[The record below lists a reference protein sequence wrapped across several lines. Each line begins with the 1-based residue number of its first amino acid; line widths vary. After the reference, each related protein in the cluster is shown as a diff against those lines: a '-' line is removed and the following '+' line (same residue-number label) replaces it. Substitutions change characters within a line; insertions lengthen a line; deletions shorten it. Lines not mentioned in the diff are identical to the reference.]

1 MLFASYFQFNLRPA
15 AAAMDG
21 EQSPATRDPYQI
33 LSPSSPAATQCSE
46 TISSAEGG
54 SEPTIV
60 PDTFIQEVLHECV
73 SGFLLYFFFYHIY
86 V

>member
-1 MLFASYFQFNLRPA
+1 
-15 AAAMDG
+15 MDG

-73 SGFLLYFFFYHIY
+73 SGFCFIFSFITFMYDIY
-86 V
+86 RNIFTHAAIDPK